1 MLRLILFC
9 ALLSLAA
16 ACANAAQMDR
26 AENHWSLEPVADC
39 PSQT

>member
-1 MLRLILFC
+1 LFC

-16 ACANAAQMDR
+16 ACANAAQI
-26 AENHWSLEPVADC
+26 AETRWSLEPVAGY